1 MKKGILATKF
11 LRLGLVLTL
20 TLLAGV
26 SMAKAQAPTV
36 FGIGDPA
43 SGEGLRMVLHGR
55 TLRIDAAEPGAVR
68 VLDALGRTLYSGAT
82 PGARRPR
89 PHTLFG
95 RHPRHGAAA
104 RGGRLPGA
112 PPRRQGAQGGGH
124 AVGGR

>member
-82 PGARRPR
+82 PATVQLPAAGVYLVHPLGGKARKVVATR
-89 PHTLFG
+89 
-95 RHPRHGAAA
+95 
-104 RGGRLPGA
+104 
-112 PPRRQGAQGGGH
+112 
-124 AVGGR
+124 